1 MSSTSKGLS
10 IYFTISAV
18 LAFILWM
25 MDTWLLWVVGY
36 IGFGMFLPL
45 AVASWISLVVSRKWA
60 DKGKPKP
67 NFMAIYSGVAG
78 SFLLAALTYGI
89 IIYNTDIGTAEERG
103 YSIITLFILVP
114 ILFMECLVTTICAVA
129 MKKSKQMP
137 YNYGAYVNPQGNMQG
152 GMPYGNYPNYQGYPN
167 QNYQGGQP
175 NYPNYP
181 NYLNYPNYPN
191 YQGGNAPY
199 GDPRYNNYQGYQGGY
214 PNYDPNRNNFG
225 GQ

>member
-18 LAFILWM
+18 MAFFLWM

-67 NFMAIYSGVAG
+67 NFMAIYSGVTG

-114 ILFMECLVTTICAVA
+114 ILFMECLVTTICAVTR
-129 MKKSKQMP
+129 KKPEQMP
-137 YNYGAYVNPQGNMQG
+137 YNYGAYVNPQGSMPYPNAPYGNMQG
-152 GMPYGNYPNYQGYPN
+152 GAPYG
-167 QNYQGGQP
+167 
-175 NYPNYP
+175 
-181 NYLNYPNYPN
+181 N

-199 GDPRYNNYQGYQGGY
+199 ADPRYNNYQGSQGGY
-214 PNYDPNRNNFG
+214 PNNDQNNNYNG
-225 GQ
+225 R

>member
-1 MSSTSKGLS
+1 MAGLAA
-10 IYFTISAV
+10 YFTISA
-18 LAFILWM
+18 LMALFLWM

-67 NFMAIYSGVAG
+67 NFMAIYSGVTG

-114 ILFMECLVTTICAVA
+114 ILFMECLVTTICAVTR
-129 MKKSKQMP
+129 KKQQPVQS
-137 YNYGAYVNPQGNMQG
+137 YGAYVNPQFNAPYGNMQG
-152 GMPYGNYPNYQGYPN
+152 GMPYGNKT
-167 QNYQGGQP
+167 
-175 NYPNYP
+175 
-181 NYLNYPNYPN
+181 LH
-191 YQGGNAPY
+191 
-199 GDPRYNNYQGYQGGY
+199 
-214 PNYDPNRNNFG
+214 FG
-225 GQ
+225 HVGSDRCRADSGRGCLLVHLRFQSQLRREGRAGLRRLRLRRL

>member
-18 LAFILWM
+18 MAFFLWM

-67 NFMAIYSGVAG
+67 NFMAIYSGVTG

-114 ILFMECLVTTICAVA
+114 ILFMECLITTICAVA

-137 YNYGAYVNPQGNMQG
+137 YNYGAYVNPQGSMPYPNAPYGNMQG
-152 GMPYGNYPNYQGYPN
+152 GAPYG
-167 QNYQGGQP
+167 
-175 NYPNYP
+175 
-181 NYLNYPNYPN
+181 N

-199 GDPRYNNYQGYQGGY
+199 ADPRYNNYQGSQGGY
-214 PNYDPNRNNFG
+214 PNNDQNNNYNG
-225 GQ
+225 R

>member
-1 MSSTSKGLS
+1 MAGLAA
-10 IYFTISAV
+10 YFTISA
-18 LAFILWM
+18 LMALFLWM

-67 NFMAIYSGVAG
+67 NVFAIYSGVTG

-129 MKKSKQMP
+129 RKKQPPVQS
-137 YNYGAYVNPQGNMQG
+137 YGAYVNPPFNAPYGNMQG
-152 GMPYGNYPNYQGYPN
+152 GMPYGNAPY
-167 QNYQGGQP
+167 
-175 NYPNYP
+175 NYPN
-181 NYLNYPNYPN
+181 N
-191 YQGGNAPY
+191 
-199 GDPRYNNYQGYQGGY
+199 YQGGY
-214 PNYDPNRNNFG
+214 PNGNYPYNNYPPNYPNNYPNGNYPDNNF
-225 GQ
+225 QNNNYRQ

>member
-18 LAFILWM
+18 MAFFLWM

-67 NFMAIYSGVAG
+67 NILAIYSGVTG

-103 YSIITLFILVP
+103 YSVITLFILVP
-114 ILFMECLVTTICAVA
+114 ILFMECLITTICAVA

-137 YNYGAYVNPQGNMQG
+137 YNYGAYVNPQGSMPYPNAPYGNMQG
-152 GMPYGNYPNYQGYPN
+152 GAPYG
-167 QNYQGGQP
+167 
-175 NYPNYP
+175 
-181 NYLNYPNYPN
+181 N

-199 GDPRYNNYQGYQGGY
+199 ADPRYNNYQGSQGGY
-214 PNYDPNRNNFG
+214 PNNDQNNNYNG
-225 GQ
+225 R